1 MTEQFWF
8 MILETN
14 IKNQFINQMLEL
26 KSILTQFGKSIGI
39 LILAKIIT
47 FTQFQVMVE
56 L

>member
-1 MTEQFWF
+1 

-26 KSILTQFGKSIGI
+26 KNILIQFGKFIGI
-39 LILAKIIT
+39 LILPKIIT